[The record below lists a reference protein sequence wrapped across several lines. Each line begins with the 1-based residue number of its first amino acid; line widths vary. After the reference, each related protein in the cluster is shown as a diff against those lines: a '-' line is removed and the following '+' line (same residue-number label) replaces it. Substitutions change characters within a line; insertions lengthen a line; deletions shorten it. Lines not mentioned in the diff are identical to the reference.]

1 MLTKAIQSFKGYK
14 DVVTH
19 NGAQLSEFVLF
30 NIRNKCIYLQKAYE
44 IALKKMGRFDE
55 RYGEYVMNF
64 LKVLGKTL
72 THLSTSASPGT
83 LSRKIWCGNS
93 VQEQGDI
100 FMLAYKQ
107 LELMENE
114 GVHNPSGDDQQI
126 LHKRIEYMVREI
138 KSHRAALDFDKAF
151 IMKSVT
157 ASDFE
162 FKEEVELEGSKRKR

>member
-1 MLTKAIQSFKGYK
+1 
-14 DVVTH
+14 
-19 NGAQLSEFVLF
+19 
-30 NIRNKCIYLQKAYE
+30 
-44 IALKKMGRFDE
+44 
-55 RYGEYVMNF
+55 
-64 LKVLGKTL
+64 
-72 THLSTSASPGT
+72 
-83 LSRKIWCGNS
+83 
-93 VQEQGDI
+93 
-100 FMLAYKQ
+100 MLAYKQ

-126 LHKRIEYMVREI
+126 SHKRIEYMVREI

>member
-64 LKVLGKTL
+64 LKVPCQEAVDVCNELGLCT
-72 THLSTSASPGT
+72 TINART
-83 LSRKIWCGNS
+83 LSNWN
-93 VQEQGDI
+93 V
-100 FMLAYKQ
+100 
-107 LELMENE
+107 
-114 GVHNPSGDDQQI
+114 
-126 LHKRIEYMVREI
+126 
-138 KSHRAALDFDKAF
+138 
-151 IMKSVT
+151 
-157 ASDFE
+157 E
-162 FKEEVELEGSKRKR
+162 FRTQN